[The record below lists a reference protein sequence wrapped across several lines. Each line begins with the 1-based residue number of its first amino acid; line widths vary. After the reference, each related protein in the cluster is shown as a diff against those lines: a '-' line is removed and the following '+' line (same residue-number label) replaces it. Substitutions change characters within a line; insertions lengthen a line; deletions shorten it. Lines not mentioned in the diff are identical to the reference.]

1 MGSLN
6 DGIPLRNL
14 NILGTHSSMST
25 GIWGDA
31 FQTQSLSL
39 TNQLESGIR
48 ALDIRCRHYYDSF
61 RIHERGIYLNVNLD
75 NVLDTV

>member
-1 MGSLN
+1 MKFYLLLFLCASVLSQTLYNHNNYNSYRNETWMSLFN

-25 GIWGDA
+25 GTWGDA

-39 TNQLESGIR
+39 AKQL
-48 ALDIRCRHYYDSF
+48 
-61 RIHERGIYLNVNLD
+61 
-75 NVLDTV
+75 